1 MIISMSAGSPHDT
14 LCPIQAA
21 ESTMQADSEPAEPEE
36 SEKASNSEDEEDEGL
51 GDVPDH
57 QLASDFSLDSSE
69 SENEEPTGEGGWIS
83 KSRNIVWS
91 PTENQTVPYEPDTD
105 DTDLKPGPTLWATS
119 KMHSLESAFDLFITE
134 EIVNV
139 IVEMTNSQ
147 GRHKVP
153 DWRDIDATELR
164 AFIGILL
171 LTGVYK
177 STNESMRSLWNAET
191 GRSIFR
197 ATMSIR
203 TFNRINSTLK
213 FGDSLN
219 KTSSHTDDKL
229 AKFRCIWDRWTH
241 RLGLLFNPGQDVCVG
256 EHVVPFRGCCA
267 FRQYIN
273 NPARYGIKIWVT
285 CDVETSYAWRMQI
298 DIGKPADGS
307 SGFNKGH
314 RVGLEM
320 TEGLRGNTVT
330 CDKVLTSY
338 ELAEE
343 LLNRKMTL
351 VGAIRKSKPEIP
363 PQLLLTKTRQT
374 HSSLFA
380 FTRTHTAVSY
390 IPKLRKN
397 VLLLSTKHHERA
409 VSNTEKMKPLII
421 MDYDRCKG
429 CVDNLDKVIATYS
442 CRKRTHRWPLVLFYH
457 LLDISVYNAYVLW
470 TAVDPT
476 WNKAKTYR
484 RRTFIEEL
492 GKTLVAPHM
501 ARRPRLPRE
510 ASAVA
515 MIKELQDREPISENY
530 NPRRRGTCDFCTGKR
545 KRCTMS
551 CSKCGRFVC
560 KVHST
565 CICNSCRFCPIV
577 NLQ

>member
-1 MIISMSAGSPHDT
+1 MAVHGSFSTLYGPFIGTAGT
-14 LCPIQAA
+14 
-21 ESTMQADSEPAEPEE
+21 
-36 SEKASNSEDEEDEGL
+36 
-51 GDVPDH
+51 H
-57 QLASDFSLDSSE
+57 QRRINA
-69 SENEEPTGEGGWIS
+69 
-83 KSRNIVWS
+83 
-91 PTENQTVPYEPDTD
+91 
-105 DTDLKPGPTLWATS
+105 GPTLI
-119 KMHSLESAFDLFITE
+119 MMI
-134 EIVNV
+134 
-139 IVEMTNSQ
+139 
-147 GRHKVP
+147 P
-153 DWRDIDATELR
+153 
-164 AFIGILL
+164 
-171 LTGVYK
+171 
-177 STNESMRSLWNAET
+177 
-191 GRSIFR
+191 
-197 ATMSIR
+197 
-203 TFNRINSTLK
+203 
-213 FGDSLN
+213 
-219 KTSSHTDDKL
+219 
-229 AKFRCIWDRWTH
+229 
-241 RLGLLFNPGQDVCVG
+241 
-256 EHVVPFRGCCA
+256 
-267 FRQYIN
+267 
-273 NPARYGIKIWVT
+273 
-285 CDVETSYAWRMQI
+285 
-298 DIGKPADGS
+298 
-307 SGFNKGH
+307 
-314 RVGLEM
+314 
-320 TEGLRGNTVT
+320 
-330 CDKVLTSY
+330 
-338 ELAEE
+338 
-343 LLNRKMTL
+343 
-351 VGAIRKSKPEIP
+351 SKPCDRRERETAKTPALQDP
-363 PQLLLTKTRQT
+363 PDTAASPPTISGNCTTSPVHSRVYDAGRQRACGAGGIGE
-374 HSSLFA
+374 SIKQRGRGGRRL
-380 FTRTHTAVSY
+380 RTHTAVSY

-565 CICNSCRFCPIV
+565 CICNSCRFCSIV